1 MTDDDEI
8 PTLNL
13 TITFELPG
21 GPCTTTI
28 AIGAVL
34 NVLNHFE
41 LDGLLPYRTVI
52 DIVEA
57 PTT

>member
-1 MTDDDEI
+1 MIDEDEI
-8 PTLNL
+8 PRLNL

-21 GPCTTTI
+21 GPGTATI

-41 LDGLLPYRTVI
+41 LDGLWPYRTVI
-52 DIVEA
+52 DIAEA
-57 PTT
+57 PTA

>member
-41 LDGLLPYRTVI
+41 RDGLRPYRTTI
-52 DIVEA
+52 DLDDL
-57 PTT
+57 PTI

>member
-1 MTDDDEI
+1 MIDDEV

-21 GPCTTTI
+21 GPGTTTI
-28 AIGAVL
+28 ALGAVL

-41 LDGLLPYRTVI
+41 REGLRPYRTTI
-52 DIVEA
+52 DLDDL
-57 PTT
+57 PTI